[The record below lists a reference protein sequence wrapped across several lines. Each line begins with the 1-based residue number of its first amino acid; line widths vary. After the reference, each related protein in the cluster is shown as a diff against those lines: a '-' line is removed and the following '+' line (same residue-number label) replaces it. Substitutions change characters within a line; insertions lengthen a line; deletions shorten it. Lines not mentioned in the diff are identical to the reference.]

1 MMTSFDV
8 LEKLAVVPEADYHA
22 ASRKGTWLSSHLL
35 ADFRRCPE
43 FYHRKVTVGVVE
55 KPSRAY
61 ALGRAAHKLILEGE
75 QAFREDYT
83 VSDGPTN
90 PKTGQP
96 YGKLTKAYAEWEV
109 ALGKI
114 PGDDLG
120 DEAGVLR
127 EGLAGVADVGA
138 LEGAELVE
146 EQPDGDGHEG
156 QDAERDGEEDE
167 VAVLEHGGSGGWG
180 VGASAGHPRIR

>member
-1 MMTSFDV
+1 MVEQPGVHGDGVAGDEVLVAGDV
-8 LEKLAVVPEADYHA
+8 ADLGA
-22 ASRKGTWLSSHLL
+22 
-35 ADFRRCPE
+35 
-43 FYHRKVTVGVVE
+43 VGVVGE
-55 KPSRAY
+55 GVGVGVGVGGDLA
-61 ALGRAAHKLILEGE
+61 GGVDEGE
-75 QAFREDYT
+75 AQGLAEEEGEGLA
-83 VSDGPTN
+83 DGR
-90 PKTGQP
+90 
-96 YGKLTKAYAEWEV
+96 EV